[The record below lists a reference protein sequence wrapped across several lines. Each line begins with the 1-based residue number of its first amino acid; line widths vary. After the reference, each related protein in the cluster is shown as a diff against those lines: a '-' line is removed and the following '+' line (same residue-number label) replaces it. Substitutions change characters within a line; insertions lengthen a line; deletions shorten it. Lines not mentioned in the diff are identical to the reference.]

1 MSPLLIRFLI
11 SVSVFVAAWTAEAST
26 FRLTDEDGVV
36 HFTNA
41 PTDPRY
47 QRFSGGTGTSTG
59 WLRLPQGGRYA
70 KEIREAS
77 LRHGVDTALV
87 EAVIRVESAFDPWAV
102 SRKGAMGLMQLMPT
116 TASILGVR
124 DAFNPRENLEGGVRH
139 LRSLIDR
146 FQGNIQLALAAY
158 NAGEE
163 PVRWYRG
170 IPPYPETRA
179 YVRRI
184 LELYGMGG
192 ASPAPPAQFMYR
204 YEDSRGTVIY
214 TNIPP
219 SPGRR

>member
-1 MSPLLIRFLI
+1 MPSIRG
-11 SVSVFVAAWTAEAST
+11 
-26 FRLTDEDGVV
+26 R
-36 HFTNA
+36 
-41 PTDPRY
+41 
-47 QRFSGGTGTSTG
+47 TS
-59 WLRLPQGGRYA
+59 
-70 KEIREAS
+70 KE
-77 LRHGVDTALV
+77 
-87 EAVIRVESAFDPWAV
+87 ESATSVRSSIA
-102 SRKGAMGLMQLMPT
+102 SKAML
-116 TASILGVR
+116 
-124 DAFNPRENLEGGVRH
+124 
-139 LRSLIDR
+139 
-146 FQGNIQLALAAY
+146 LALAAY

-219 SPGRR
+219 TSGRR